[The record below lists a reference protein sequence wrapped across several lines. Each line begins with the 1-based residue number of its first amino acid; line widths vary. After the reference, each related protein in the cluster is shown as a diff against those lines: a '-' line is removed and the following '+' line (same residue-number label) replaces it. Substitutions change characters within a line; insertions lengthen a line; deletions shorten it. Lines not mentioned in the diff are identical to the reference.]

1 MPLTSIDPTPALVV
15 IDVQSGILGMATQ
28 PHSAA
33 DVVARSASLADAFRA
48 QGHPVVLVRV
58 TGTPAG
64 RSDDKPDGGARTIP
78 EEGAVLAPELGEGI
92 VVTKR
97 TRGAFT
103 HTDLHDKLQDAGVT
117 QVFLTGI
124 ATAAGVEETG
134 REAYAHGY
142 HVVVVEDA
150 CADRSAERHAYA
162 VENVFPSLAQ
172 VTTTAEVLATLG

>member
-1 MPLTSIDPTPALVV
+1 MPLTTVDPQPALVV
-15 IDVQSGILGMATQ
+15 IDVQSGIVGMATQ
-28 PHSAA
+28 PHAAA
-33 DVVARSASLADAFRA
+33 DVVARSASLAEAFRA

-58 TGTPAG
+58 IGTPAG
-64 RSDDKPDGGARTIP
+64 RTDANPDGGGRTIP
-78 EEGAVLAPELGEGI
+78 AEGAVLVPELGEGI

-103 HTDLHDKLQDAGVT
+103 GTDLHDRLQETGVT

-134 REAYAHGY
+134 REAFAHGY

-150 CADRSAERHAYA
+150 CADRTAERHAYA
-162 VENVFPSLAQ
+162 VDHVLPTLAQ
-172 VTTTAEVLATLG
+172 VTTTAEVLAAL

>member
-1 MPLTSIDPTPALVV
+1 MPLTSLDPKPALVA
-15 IDVQSGILGMATQ
+15 IDLQSGIVGIDTM
-28 PHSAA
+28 PHPTAS
-33 DVVARSASLADAFRA
+33 VVARSAMLADSFRA
-48 QGHPVVLVRV
+48 HGHPVVLVRV
-58 TGTPAG
+58 VGAPGGRTDANPA
-64 RSDDKPDGGARTIP
+64 GGARVIP
-78 EEGAVLAPELGEGI
+78 DEGAVLVPELGDGL

-103 HTDLHDKLQDAGVT
+103 HTDLHDLLQEAGVT

-150 CADRSAERHAYA
+150 CADRTVERHSYA
-162 VENVFPSLAQ
+162 VDHVLPTLAQ
-172 VTTTAEVLATLG
+172 VTTTDEVLAMLA